1 MHLKYGVSQG
11 SVLDPRLYC
20 LFSKPIGEI
29 CRQHDMDYHCYA
41 ADTQEY
47 LVIEPLDKWTYIKS
61 HRSVSAI
68 LSVLSKNSPR
78 FLTHETSLTT
88 VPSKERRQSE
98 NNQLGDYGNVMLY
111 DLG

>member
-1 MHLKYGVSQG
+1 MALVDGFSMDWIVFDNRTRGIAIVSVFSYDMHLKYGVSQG

-61 HRSVSAI
+61 HRSVS
-68 LSVLSKNSPR
+68 
-78 FLTHETSLTT
+78 
-88 VPSKERRQSE
+88 
-98 NNQLGDYGNVMLY
+98 G
-111 DLG
+111 